1 MFRRGD
7 RKGGWCCGGGEV
19 VEVEKWAKLIF
30 ITIIEAMLSLGG
42 WGGGWCCGSGEVV
55 EVGNLGEDV

>member
-1 MFRRGD
+1 MGKIDFYHNYI
-7 RKGGWCCGGGEV
+7 
-19 VEVEKWAKLIF
+19 AL
-30 ITIIEAMLSLGG
+30 LSLGG